1 MPVVLETE
9 LGGSPLTA
17 KSTLP
22 PMLKLLSSMAPREV
36 LSEAVTLYTQRHS
49 VQVSAQSAGGVDAAR
64 RIEAGEP
71 IDIAVLASDAIGML
85 IDRDHLLAE
94 GRTDLMTSGI
104 AIAVRS
110 GEPQPNVTDESA
122 IQNAV
127 LSAASIGY
135 STGPSGT
142 YLERLFERWGILSI
156 VRDRI
161 VIPGPGV
168 PVARLIASG
177 EVQLGF
183 QQLSEL
189 INAPG
194 IDVVGSMP
202 ASAQLTT
209 TFTAAVSS
217 ACMDSA
223 IARHFIEFVA
233 SPKTDEIKTRRGM
246 HAIR

>member
-1 MPVVLETE
+1 
-9 LGGSPLTA
+9 
-17 KSTLP
+17 
-22 PMLKLLSSMAPREV
+22 MAPREV
-36 LSEAVTLYTQRHS
+36 LSEAATLYMQRHL
-49 VQVSAQSAGGVDAAR
+49 VQVSTHFAGGVDVAR

-71 IDIAVLASDAIGML
+71 VDIAVLARDAIGML
-85 IDRDHLLAE
+85 VDRDHLLAE

-110 GEPQPNVTDESA
+110 GELQPKLTDESA

-127 LSAASIGY
+127 LNAASIGY
-135 STGPSGT
+135 STGPSGA
-142 YLERLFERWGILSI
+142 YLEWLFERWEILSI

-161 VIPGPGV
+161 VIPAPGV

-177 EVQLGF
+177 KVQLGF

-189 INAPG
+189 INMPG
-194 IDVVGSMP
+194 IHIVGSMP

-223 IARHFIEFVA
+223 TARHFIEFVA
-233 SPKTDEIKTRRGM
+233 SPETDEIKARRGM